1 MMIFEKA
8 RENAEAIKQGGARAI
23 EEAKRV
29 GVPAYY
35 LDPSLGEGI
44 IKELPDG
51 TRQRIKLIDGED
63 VVVESIG
70 PKMSYSTL

>member
-23 EEAKRV
+23 AEAKLA

-35 LDPSLGEGI
+35 LDAALGDAL

-51 TRQRIKLIDGED
+51 TRQRIEVIDGED
-63 VVVESIG
+63 VVVESLG
-70 PKMSYSTL
+70 PKA